1 MATGYRSEIIASNC
15 RIWEGRLLQGG
26 EEEVI
31 VIKIGYTVLLTSIT
45 CPVFAVFKV
54 ALGLGW
60 CYAELHHRTVV
71 MRFWGTKLDPVSP
84 HNFAVVGVV
93 ANCTMGLFREI
104 IASLINEFGP
114 SFPTQLRSCRC
125 RGELHYGTVWRRH
138 NLFAKRIWTQFPY
151 ATSQSSVS
159 WRIALWDCLE
169 TFSLL

>member
-60 CYAELHHRTVV
+60 CYAELHLRTVV
-71 MRFWGTKLDPVSP
+71 MRF
-84 HNFAVVGVV
+84 
-93 ANCTMGLFREI
+93 
-104 IASLINEFGP
+104 
-114 SFPTQLRSCRC
+114 
-125 RGELHYGTVWRRH
+125 
-138 NLFAKRIWTQFPY
+138 
-151 ATSQSSVS
+151 
-159 WRIALWDCLE
+159 
-169 TFSLL
+169 